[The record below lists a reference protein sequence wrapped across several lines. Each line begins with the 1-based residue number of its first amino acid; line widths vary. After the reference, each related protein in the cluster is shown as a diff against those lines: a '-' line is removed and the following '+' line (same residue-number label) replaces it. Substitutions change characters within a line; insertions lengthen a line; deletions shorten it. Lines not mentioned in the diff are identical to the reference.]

1 MSMAFRIVQI
11 LLWMIQH
18 ANNHSVVQCNISPVM
33 GFVRY
38 RYNRYVGAI
47 QGPRQRKHGIE
58 VLSDL

>member
-1 MSMAFRIVQI
+1 MAFRIVQI

-47 QGPRQRKHGIE
+47 QGP
-58 VLSDL
+58 